1 MEALMEIEGRRLE
14 VLLVEDSIGDVR
26 LTREAFREA
35 NDAIN
40 LYVATDGVEALSF
53 LKREGDY
60 IFCPRPDLIL
70 LDLNMPKMDGR
81 ELLAILKVDEDF
93 KTIPVVILTTSNTEG
108 DITKSYQLSAN
119 CYLSKPVQLDEFE
132 ALVKSISD
140 FWLTKVSLP
149 KTKIPLNTHAHD
161 KLLGEGNPRLSD
173 ALSWRYREGN
183 LEVGRSR
190 KPLAKSLAL
199 AIPCSRSSLSEP
211 LFGTQTVIVMNSF
224 LPASSMQIVT

>member
-1 MEALMEIEGRRLE
+1 M
-14 VLLVEDSIGDVR
+14 
-26 LTREAFREA
+26 
-35 NDAIN
+35 
-40 LYVATDGVEALSF
+40 ATDGIEALAF

-149 KTKIPLNTHAHD
+149 KIPPPGGWG
-161 KLLGEGNPRLSD
+161 LGWKG
-173 ALSWRYREGN
+173 
-183 LEVGRSR
+183 
-190 KPLAKSLAL
+190 
-199 AIPCSRSSLSEP
+199 
-211 LFGTQTVIVMNSF
+211 
-224 LPASSMQIVT
+224 